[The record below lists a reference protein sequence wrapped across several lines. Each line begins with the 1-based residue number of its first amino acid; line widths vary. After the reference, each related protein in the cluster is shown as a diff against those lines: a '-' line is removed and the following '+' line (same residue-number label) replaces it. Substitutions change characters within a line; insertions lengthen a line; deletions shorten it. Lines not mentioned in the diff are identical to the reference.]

1 MQTVY
6 ANIAANGNQEH
17 SAQEQFERMTTF
29 LASSEAQVLPHDQL
43 EQWLTAE
50 GRELQRRLLQ
60 EHLDLRAGSERRLA
74 AVRGADAV
82 QREEARPL
90 SRALGTLF
98 GSVTVW
104 RLGYQAE
111 GVACL
116 CPLDAGL
123 NLPTELYSY
132 GVRRLVALQAARNS
146 FNEVVE
152 EVESVTGTA
161 VHKRQV
167 EELARAAAQ
176 DFDAFYAQRDPDT
189 QGVSRKAVLVLT
201 ADGKGIVV
209 RMEDLREATRQAA
222 QNTNHKLQKRLTKG
236 EKRNRKR
243 MAEVAAVYLVEPFVR
258 DAEDVV
264 RELRPLHDVKTRRP
278 RPTHKRVWASVVQD
292 AADVID
298 EAFQQAQ
305 RLDPTHE
312 HRWVVV
318 VDGNPDQI
326 RAVLKIAARYRVK
339 VTLILDVIHVL
350 EYLWKAAYCFHPDAS
365 QEAEA
370 WVTER
375 LRALLTG
382 HDPSQVAAGIR
393 RSATRQQLS
402 AAKREAAD
410 SCARY
415 LINKRKLLGYA
426 EALRQGFP
434 IASGVI
440 EGACRYLVKDRMDRT
455 GARWSLHGAEAV
467 LRLRAIRTNG
477 DFDDYWLF
485 HLQQEYDR
493 NHRARYAAGKVPSP
507 LAVPSSAKPKLRRIK

>member
-6 ANIAANGNQEH
+6 ANVAANGNQEH
-17 SAQEQFERMTTF
+17 SAREHFERMATF
-29 LASSEAQVLPHDQL
+29 LVSGEARALPHDQL
-43 EQWLTAE
+43 EQWLTTE
-50 GRELQRRLLQ
+50 GRELQRRMLQ
-60 EHLDLRAGSERRLA
+60 EHLDLRAGSERTL
-74 AVRGADAV
+74 VQVLGADAV
-82 QREEARPL
+82 EREETRPL
-90 SRALGTLF
+90 SRALGSLF
-98 GSVTVW
+98 GSVMVW

-123 NLPTELYSY
+123 NLPPELYSY
-132 GVRRLVALQAARNS
+132 GVRRLVALHTARNS
-146 FNEVVE
+146 FDEVVE
-152 EVESVTGTA
+152 EIEAVTGTA

-176 DFDAFYAQRDPDT
+176 DFDAFYAQSNPDT
-189 QGVSRKAVLVLT
+189 QGVSRRAVLVLT
-201 ADGKGIVV
+201 ADGKGIAM
-209 RMEDLREATRQAA
+209 RKEDLREATRRAA
-222 QNTNHKLQKRLTKG
+222 QSSSRKLQKRLTKG

-264 RELRPLHDVKTRRP
+264 RELRPVHDVKTRRP
-278 RPTHKRVWASVVQD
+278 RPTNKRVWASVVQD

-312 HRWVVV
+312 RRWVVV

-326 RAVLKIAARYRVK
+326 RAVRKIAARYRVK
-339 VTLILDVIHVL
+339 ATLILDVIHVI

-365 QEAEA
+365 QDAEA

-375 LRALLTG
+375 LRALLSG
-382 HDPSQVAAGIR
+382 HDSSQVAAGIR
-393 RSATRQQLS
+393 RSATRQRLS

-426 EALRQGFP
+426 DALRQGFP

-455 GARWSLHGAEAV
+455 GACWSLDGAEAV
-467 LRLRAIRTNG
+467 LRLRALRTNG
-477 DFDDYWLF
+477 DFDDYWRF
-485 HLQQEYDR
+485 HLTQEYNR
-493 NHRARYAAGKVPSP
+493 NHRARYAEGKIPNP
-507 LAVPSSAKPKLRRIK
+507 LATPSSAKPKLRSIK